1 MGFGRKEK
9 RASNSWKLHG
19 SDGWNERGENLAE
32 MWGGRVWD
40 TPALLNQENV
50 ATIAAVASER
60 VTVESG
66 APELAVGEVSGAGGR
81 RRGELGTDMS

>member
-1 MGFGRKEK
+1 M
-9 RASNSWKLHG
+9 
-19 SDGWNERGENLAE
+19 
-32 MWGGRVWD
+32 WD